1 MQTLLTS
8 LARATA
14 LFHTPTDLINS
25 VLPLPGPAPKAEK
38 GQKRIPR
45 PKVEPDLAREEVEAR
60 CVEATKLVRKVYV
73 RHPNYG
79 DLVKG
84 LEGHGL
90 EGLEERVPVSVG
102 ASARSNVNG
111 HEVDSMAD

>member
-14 LFHTPTDLINS
+14 LLHMPQSLITE
-25 VLPLPGPAPKAEK
+25 VRPIPPPPPKHEK

-45 PKVEPDLAREEVEAR
+45 VKPEPDPARDQVELR
-60 CVEATKLVRKVYV
+60 CVEAVKLVRKVYV

-79 DLVKG
+79 DLVIGLSSGGLDG
-84 LEGHGL
+84 LED
-90 EGLEERVPVSVG
+90 RVRVSVG
-102 ASARSNVNG
+102 ALSLAEKV
-111 HEVDSMAD
+111 